1 MNRPNIVFSREV
13 ESKKKNGTNKLIYK
27 TGIGSQIWRMN
38 LWFVKEGV
46 NWEIGINIY
55 TLLYKKQITNKDLM
69 YSTGNSIQYSAMAYM
84 GKQSKKEQMYVYVLM
99 THFAVQQKLI

>member
-27 TGIGSQIWRMN
+27 TGIGSQI
-38 LWFVKEGV
+38 KEGV